1 MTVLFEVSVKTHRLL
16 NGHMANLAAM
26 KMKCLLPLLSF
37 TASVA
42 FAQQT
47 QIYNSTGQSLDS
59 LLARQN
65 QKLVDYKD
73 PADNADFKT
82 QNRCTACKA
91 DTSVFTCTKT
101 VGSVTYKLFACR
113 NLATLQQLKTDT
125 IPGNND
131 ILLFYQTFES
141 RVYDFS
147 KEERPTRHMSVSISA
162 NIKKEIKQ
170 KKFDPLEIVRVYEH
184 TFFDMT
190 RFSGTALYSEIEN
203 ELGGQ

>member
-1 MTVLFEVSVKTHRLL
+1 MLTTPTQAQTNHLTNSHVAT
-16 NGHMANLAAM
+16 LAAM

-101 VGSVTYKLFACR
+101 VGSVTYKLYACR